1 MSSVKKLCS
10 APGCNTIVEGG
21 GYRCPQ
27 HLTPT
32 YTPKRQYDHHYHQ
45 GKAIY
50 KSSWWLRLR
59 AAQLA
64 KEPCC
69 QMCAQY
75 GISTPANTVD
85 HIVEISQ
92 GGAMDDPDNLQS
104 LCSACHNT
112 KTAKEAVKRRK
123 KKKQNGFK
131 SLSDF

>member
-1 MSSVKKLCS
+1 MSLRKICT
-10 APGCNTIVEGG
+10 APGCKAIVEGG
-21 GYRCPQ
+21 DYRCPQ
-27 HLTPT
+27 HALPT
-32 YTPKRQYDHHYHQ
+32 YTPKRHYEHHYHQ

-64 KEPCC
+64 KEPHCR
-69 QMCAQY
+69 MCAVN
-75 GISTPANTVD
+75 GIITPANTVD

-92 GGAMDDPDNLQS
+92 GGKFDDPDNLQS
-104 LCSACHNT
+104 LCQACHNV